1 MAELKWNLV
10 YETTPRDNR
19 LVLIAIRL
27 DKEQATTISF
37 GCLENEGWRVPED
50 RWLQADIDAGYA
62 TVIAWCKLDD
72 LYSSLE
78 EALLYGTRNLQT
90 L

>member
-10 YETTPRDNR
+10 AEKPPRDNR
-19 LVLIAIRL
+19 LVMIGILF
-27 DKEQATTISF
+27 DKEQAITINY

-50 RWLQADIDAGYA
+50 RWLQADIDAGRA
-62 TVIAWCKLDD
+62 KVIAWSYLDD

-78 EALLYGTRNLQT
+78 DAILNGTRNLQT